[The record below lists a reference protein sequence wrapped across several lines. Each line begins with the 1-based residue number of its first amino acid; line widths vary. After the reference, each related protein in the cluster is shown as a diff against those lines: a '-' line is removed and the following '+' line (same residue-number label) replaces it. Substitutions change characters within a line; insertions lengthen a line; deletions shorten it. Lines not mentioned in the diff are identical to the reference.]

1 MYKRNLRM
9 NNSTLDRKKLMEE
22 LTPIKKEKI
31 LKEKDVF
38 KSVPDEKVKI
48 KKKKG
53 RVRKF

>member
-22 LTPIKKEKI
+22 LTPIKKKEKI

-38 KSVPDEKVKI
+38 KDINES
-48 KKKKG
+48 KKKK
-53 RVRKF
+53 RKKK

>member
-22 LTPIKKEKI
+22 LTPIKKEKF

-38 KSVPDEKVKI
+38 KDIP
-48 KKKKG
+48 KKKK
-53 RVRKF
+53 KKK